1 MHVKL
6 EEVAVAEQKK
16 TMQEAQAKATGG
28 GLGETYEKARQ
39 ELVDAY
45 EKTRQE
51 LNEALQRL
59 REQLARLDAQAAA
72 QRARDWV
79 RENPTLALLLALGAG
94 VLAGRLVAMALQP
107 SPPPLTERARRQAE
121 RLARQARK
129 QARQLRRQLAK
140 QVDELG
146 ETVAERART
155 LRKELPEQAAELSER
170 IRTHAEELSK
180 MLAEQA
186 SEAAASLEETA
197 RHTSK
202 RVKREARRGL
212 DAAET
217 LLGAVATA
225 VAAATLKKL
234 NDWMRRL
241 R

>member
-1 MHVKL
+1 
-6 EEVAVAEQKK
+6 VAAQKK
-16 TMQEAQAKATGG
+16 HTR
-28 GLGETYEKARQ
+28 ARQ
-39 ELVDAY
+39 AEARASDSGEAVRAEKVQQELADAY

-51 LNEALQRL
+51 LNEVLQRL

-72 QRARDWV
+72 AHARNWIV
-79 RENPTLALLLALGAG
+79 EHPTLALLLALGAG
-94 VLAGRLVAMALQP
+94 VLAGRLIKMGLQP
-107 SPPPLTERARRQAE
+107 APPPLTVRARRRAE

-129 QARQLRRQLAK
+129 QAQRLSRQLVE

-170 IRTHAEELSK
+170 IRAQAETLSK

-186 SEAAASLEETA
+186 AETATALEETA
-197 RHTSK
+197 RDTSK
-202 RVKREARRGL
+202 RLKHSARRGL

-217 LLGAVATA
+217 LLGAATTA
-225 VAAATLKKL
+225 VAVATLKKL